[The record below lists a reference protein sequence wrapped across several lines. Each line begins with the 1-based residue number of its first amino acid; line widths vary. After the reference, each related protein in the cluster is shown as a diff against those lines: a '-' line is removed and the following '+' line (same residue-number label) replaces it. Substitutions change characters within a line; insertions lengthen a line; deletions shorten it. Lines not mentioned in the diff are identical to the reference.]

1 MAENNVKA
9 KPKKNGRQKTLDMVY
24 IAIFAVI
31 IAVCSWISVPMVI
44 PFTLQTFGVF
54 CAVGLLGGK
63 RGTLSVLIY
72 VLLGAVGIPVFSG
85 FSSGIGT
92 LFGVTGGYIMG
103 FIFTALIYWLIT
115 AVFGK
120 KLWSIILG
128 MVLGLLACYA
138 FGTIWYIAVYA
149 HRAESVGLAAAL
161 GKCVVPFL
169 VPDALKIVLAVII
182 TRTVPKYVKI
192 FD

>member
-1 MAENNVKA
+1 MAENNVKT
-9 KPKKNGRQKTLDMVY
+9 KPKKSVGQKTLDMVY
-24 IAIFAVI
+24 IAVFAVI

-103 FIFTALIYWLIT
+103 FIFTALVYWLIT
-115 AVFGK
+115 SVFGK

-138 FGTIWYIAVYA
+138 FGTIWFIAVYA
-149 HRAESVGLAAAL
+149 HRAEPVGLALAL
-161 GKCVVPFL
+161 SKCVVPFL
-169 VPDALKIVLAVII
+169 VPDALKIALAVII